1 MHITIVMSTNQHNRL
16 IETLR
21 LAWEALDADII
32 EPILAE
38 DLHYYSWW
46 ALIEMNSKQAYLTY
60 LKERFQ
66 SYKSSGNKPLVKLG
80 VNKNDGEYA
89 VAIQFGDSVPIL
101 IRIIEREGKIKE
113 MWMQP
118 AE

>member
-1 MHITIVMSTNQHNRL
+1 MQIAIDMSTNQHNRL
-16 IETLR
+16 VETLR
-21 LAWEALDADII
+21 LAWETLDADII
-32 EPILAE
+32 EPLLAE

-46 ALIEMNSKQAYLTY
+46 ALKELSSKQDYLTY

-66 SYKSSGNKPLVKLG
+66 SYKDSGNKPRVKLG

-89 VAIQFGDSVPIL
+89 VAIQFGDGVPIL
-101 IRIIEREGKIKE
+101 IRIIEIGGKIKE

>member
-1 MHITIVMSTNQHNRL
+1 MPSDCHKQL
-16 IETLR
+16 IESLR
-21 LAWEALDADII
+21 RAWESLDAYLI
-32 EPILAE
+32 EPLLTE

-60 LKERFQ
+60 IKERFQ
-66 SYKSSGNKPLVKLG
+66 SYKSNGIKPMVKLG
-80 VNKNDGEYA
+80 VNKIDGEYA
-89 VAIQFGDSVPIL
+89 VAIQFGDGVPIL